1 MQNKNFKSGFVSII
15 GRPNVGKS
23 TLINTIINRKVA
35 ITSNVSGTTRNI
47 IQGIYNDA
55 DTQIVF
61 LDTPGI
67 HKPINRLGKV
77 LNKEALALTK
87 DVDLILFVVD
97 VASGIGKGDMFIL
110 ESLKNND
117 VPVIL
122 VLNKIDEITTEKLFK
137 TIDEFK
143 DIYPF
148 VEVVPT
154 SGLKNDNVDHLI
166 SVIKKYLHDEVK
178 YFPDEYYTSSS
189 MKFMASEIVR
199 EKLLQVTE
207 DEIPHS
213 ITCIT
218 TLFEE
223 KKDIVNI
230 SVDIIV
236 DRDNIKRIIIGKN
249 GSRLKMVGT
258 LARTEIESELVGKK
272 VYLELFVKTIKNWK
286 DKEKYLVELGF
297 IDNE

>member
-1 MQNKNFKSGFVSII
+1 MKSGFVSII